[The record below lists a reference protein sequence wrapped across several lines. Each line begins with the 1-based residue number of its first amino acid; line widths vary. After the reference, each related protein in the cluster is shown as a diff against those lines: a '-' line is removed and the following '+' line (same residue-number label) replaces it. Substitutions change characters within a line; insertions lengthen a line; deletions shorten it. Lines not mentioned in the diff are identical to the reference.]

1 MKIGISAEWLGSR
14 AGGLE
19 TYTAKLIDGLSRINS
34 SDDFRIFTLRAGAL
48 GSIAASAPN
57 VREVPVFG
65 RTRWLAVP
73 FGIPFAAKCVGA
85 DVLHATSVAP
95 PISDTNLVVTVHDL
109 GYRKQ
114 PQLYPPLVRL
124 RLAALIGAGAKRARK
139 IIAISEAT
147 KRDLL
152 EAYDI
157 PSERIR
163 VIYNGVDEQFR
174 PLSDTDEITRRLAR
188 YSIPRPYVLYVGRHH
203 PGKNLGRLIEAFANV
218 RRRGLAD
225 LSLVLVGTGLYYAE
239 SVYRRVGQLGVADRV
254 VLPGYVDAADLPYIY
269 NGARAF
275 AYPSLFEGFGL
286 PPLEAMSCGIPTLV
300 SDASC
305 LPEIVGDGALQ
316 AQAYSVEDLTD
327 KLMTI
332 LVDDEMR
339 DQLRQR
345 GLARAATFSWERT
358 ARETMAVYLEATQ

>member
-1 MKIGISAEWLGSR
+1 M
-14 AGGLE
+14 
-19 TYTAKLIDGLSRINS
+19 
-34 SDDFRIFTLRAGAL
+34 
-48 GSIAASAPN
+48 
-57 VREVPVFG
+57 
-65 RTRWLAVP
+65 
-73 FGIPFAAKCVGA
+73 
-85 DVLHATSVAP
+85 
-95 PISDTNLVVTVHDL
+95 
-109 GYRKQ
+109 
-114 PQLYPPLVRL
+114 
-124 RLAALIGAGAKRARK
+124 
-139 IIAISEAT
+139 
-147 KRDLL
+147 
-152 EAYDI
+152 
-157 PSERIR
+157 
-163 VIYNGVDEQFR
+163 IYNGVDEQFR